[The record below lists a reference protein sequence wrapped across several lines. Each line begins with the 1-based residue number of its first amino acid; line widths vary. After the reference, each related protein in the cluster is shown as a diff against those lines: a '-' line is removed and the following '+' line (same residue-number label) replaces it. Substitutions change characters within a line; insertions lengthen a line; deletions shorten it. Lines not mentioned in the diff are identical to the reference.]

1 MISDEELIERF
12 KHHPP
17 TADQIIEA
25 HDMIR
30 EEFKDLALKM
40 NDTIP
45 EGREKSLMFTKL
57 EEAMFWA
64 NGAVART
71 QRVGP

>member
-1 MISDEELIERF
+1 MITDDELLERF
-12 KHHPP
+12 RHHPP
-17 TADQIIEA
+17 SSDQIIEA

-30 EEFKDLALKM
+30 EDFKDLALKL

-45 EGREKSLMFTKL
+45 EGREKAVMFTKL